1 MIAAWSPL
9 ARDTQGPRFNG
20 EFWMIQWE
28 FMGFHG
34 DFQADSMGFHGIS
47 CFFFKWEHDL
57 SMGFSSG
64 KGGEDGIS
72 MTFRS
77 CSMEQLEESRRTMLN
92 FHGIFLGI
100 G

>member
-1 MIAAWSPL
+1 M
-9 ARDTQGPRFNG
+9 GFNG
-20 EFWMIQWE
+20 DVQ
-28 FMGFHG
+28 GG
-34 DFQADSMGFHGIS
+34 SMGFKVLV
-47 CFFFKWEHDL
+47 FFWEHDL

-77 CSMEQLEESRRTMLN
+77 CSMEELEESRRTMLN

>member
-1 MIAAWSPL
+1 MIFRL
-9 ARDTQGPRFNG
+9 
-20 EFWMIQWE
+20 IQWD
-28 FMGFHG
+28 FMGFHV
-34 DFQADSMGFHGIS
+34 
-47 CFFFKWEHDL
+47 FFKWEHDL